1 MRVATTESYLQDK
14 MHRLRQRL
22 SDDYGA
28 DPKQLDVIT
37 EYLTA
42 DKKKG
47 LTAYA
52 SQLHK
57 EWNTLGDRAAQLVSY
72 VQVPEGKREKAVEL
86 VKDYMTCFVSVV
98 QPGD

>member
-14 MHRLRQRL
+14 MHRPRQRL

-57 EWNTLGDRAAQLVSY
+57 EWNTLGDRATQLVSY
-72 VQVPEGKREKAVEL
+72 VQVPHDVLRERRAAGRLDQFNVPK
-86 VKDYMTCFVSVV
+86 YRS
-98 QPGD
+98 

>member
-1 MRVATTESYLQDK
+1 MKVQSTECYLQEK

-28 DPKQLDVIT
+28 DPKQLDVVT
-37 EYLTA
+37 KYLTA
-42 DKKKG
+42 DKEKG

-57 EWNTLGDRAAQLVSY
+57 EWNTLGDRAAQLVAY
-72 VQVPEGKREKAVEL
+72 VQVPKGKREKAVEL
-86 VKDYMTCFVSVV
+86 VKEYFTCFVSVV